1 MQLDIAIAWDP
12 VQGRGN
18 WSVANGDLALGNAL
32 LSAVMV
38 SLFTDRVAPAQP
50 SADDVA
56 AGLGTPGSQLADR
69 RGWWGD
75 TYVGRPIGSR
85 LWQLRRAFKAGL
97 KSRTAVPQEAED
109 MCTEALQWLVD
120 DGIAASVAVA
130 ASWATATALAI
141 RVTIAQPGAGS
152 AQSFRFQM
160 AWDGLA

>member
-1 MQLDIAIAWDP
+1 MALDIAVTWDP
-12 VQGRGN
+12 IQGRGN

-56 AGLGTPGSQLADR
+56 AGLGTPGSQLPNR

-85 LWQLRRAFKAGL
+85 LWQLKRTFKAGP
-97 KSRTAVPQEAED
+97 KAQTAVPQEAED
-109 MCTEALQWLVD
+109 ICTEALQWLID
-120 DGIAASVAVA
+120 EGIAASVAA
-130 ASWATATALAI
+130 AAAWATATALTI
-141 RVTIAQPGAGS
+141 RVTIAQPGAS
-152 AQSFRFQM
+152 SPQSFRFQW
-160 AWDGLA
+160 AWDGLN